1 MFYFLDFTV
10 KEEPGD
16 NRDELHPSDLVLA
29 THNISASDEIVLNVS
44 SADEVIDSIKSE
56 PIDLE
61 AEDVESGIAEVPTV
75 IIPWPAF
82 VPVASHPELAGARRK
97 RKTAAAAVVTAGGSS
112 SPVIIAGEKR
122 SRRRLEDVTSQYSEE
137 DMDENQVERGGG
149 GGTVVVYFILSY
161 CVCIILFS
169 IQYRYIRSLYLPKI
183 RIFSA
188 GITKPTQKGTVVCG
202 FCLWKTGLGA
212 GKICTESASIEIT
225 FNGTFSF

>member
-97 RKTAAAAVVTAGGSS
+97 RKTAAAAVTAGGSS
-112 SPVIIAGEKR
+112 SPVITAGEKR
-122 SRRRLEDVTSQYSEE
+122 SRSRLEDVTSQYSEE
-137 DMDENQVERGGG
+137 DMDENQVERGG

-169 IQYRYIRSLYLPKI
+169 IQYRYIWYMYLPKI

-188 GITKPTQKGTVVCG
+188 GITKPT
-202 FCLWKTGLGA
+202 
-212 GKICTESASIEIT
+212 
-225 FNGTFSF
+225 

>member
-112 SPVIIAGEKR
+112 SPVITAGEKR

-137 DMDENQVERGGG
+137 DMDENQVERGGAALSLF
-149 GGTVVVYFILSY
+149 TLSY
-161 CVCIILFS
+161 LTVSVSYCF
-169 IQYRYIRSLYLPKI
+169 RS
-183 RIFSA
+183 S
-188 GITKPTQKGTVVCG
+188 TGTSG
-202 FCLWKTGLGA
+202 
-212 GKICTESASIEIT
+212 ICTYQKYEFFQQELQ
-225 FNGTFSF
+225 NRHKREP

>member
-97 RKTAAAAVVTAGGSS
+97 RKTAAAAVTAGGSS
-112 SPVIIAGEKR
+112 SPVITAGEKR
-122 SRRRLEDVTSQYSEE
+122 SRSRLEDVTSQYSEE

-149 GGTVVVYFILSY
+149 RHCRCLLYLILLCLYHTVFDPVPVHPVYVPTKNTNFFSRNY
-161 CVCIILFS
+161 KTDTKGNRSMRILFMEDWT
-169 IQYRYIRSLYLPKI
+169 RSRKNLY
-183 RIFSA
+183 
-188 GITKPTQKGTVVCG
+188 GIC
-202 FCLWKTGLGA
+202 
-212 GKICTESASIEIT
+212 IT
-225 FNGTFSF
+225 